1 MDAILRQLGG
11 LALGATPTVII
22 LFFLY
27 LSYRFLVYAPLS
39 RVLAERE
46 TRTTGTVAKA
56 QADIAAAEQKT
67 TEYEQR
73 IREARLTIYKKQE
86 ARRSQMMDARMKA
99 VTEARAA
106 AHVMVQNARSQ
117 LEKETVA
124 AKAKL
129 QAEGASLAEE
139 IIRILLG
146 RRVQERTPAVGR
158 R

>member
-1 MDAILRQLGG
+1 MDEILRQLGG
-11 LALGATPTVII
+11 LALGAIPTVII

-27 LSYRFLVYAPLS
+27 VSYRFLVHAPLS
-39 RVLAERE
+39 RVLTERE
-46 TRTTGTVAKA
+46 NRTTGAVAKA
-56 QADIAAAEQKT
+56 QADIAAAEHKT

-73 IREARLTIYKKQE
+73 IREARLTIFKKQE
-86 ARRSQMMDARMKA
+86 ARRSQLMQARMKA
-99 VTEARAA
+99 VAEARTAA
-106 AHVMVQNARSQ
+106 QVMVQNARTQ
-117 LEKETVA
+117 LEKESVA